1 MSSTTLFAIRQR
13 STGYFMPEEGAF
25 TRTQTEPRSY
35 CVPRLFTSAGAAKCA
50 LTWWLRGE
58 HHMSWH
64 RDPEWGHKEIDG
76 LECEER
82 PERKT
87 EDMEVIPME
96 LSYE

>member
-1 MSSTTLFAIRQR
+1 
-13 STGYFMPEEGAF
+13 
-25 TRTQTEPRSY
+25 
-35 CVPRLFTSAGAAKCA
+35 
-50 LTWWLRGE
+50 
-58 HHMSWH
+58 MSWH